1 MTSNSSSLLIVQN
14 FGLKVLIKYLI
25 MQTLRRMFFLLT
37 QDLQASERRAFFYT
51 DLRPAYEEG
60 VIKSRL
66 ALSLMLAEETNSRWK
81 WQMAKLY
88 NIYNSGLHF
97 PGLGS
102 FLLRDLSEFLP
113 QPSPA
118 IELTACEEHALHPY
132 ILPVRTD
139 WLIFDNSLS
148 VASILSNT
156 RRLFFLISPLFLH
169 CFSFF
174 FVTEEPIIFTTTST
188 HFLWKEWT

>member
-1 MTSNSSSLLIVQN
+1 M
-14 FGLKVLIKYLI
+14 
-25 MQTLRRMFFLLT
+25 
-37 QDLQASERRAFFYT
+37 
-51 DLRPAYEEG
+51 
-60 VIKSRL
+60 IKSRL
-66 ALSLMLAEETNSRWK
+66 ALSLMLAEETNSRRK

-97 PGLGS
+97 PGLVS

-148 VASILSNT
+148 VASVGYLRGGIQILSNT

-174 FVTEEPIIFTTTST
+174 LLLKS
-188 HFLWKEWT
+188 L